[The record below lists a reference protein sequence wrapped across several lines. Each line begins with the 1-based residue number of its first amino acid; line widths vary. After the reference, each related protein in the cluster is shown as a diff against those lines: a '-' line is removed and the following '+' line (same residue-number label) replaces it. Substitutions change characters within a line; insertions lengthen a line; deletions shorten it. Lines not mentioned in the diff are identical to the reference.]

1 MKRYLKTLP
10 FFFLLLLLFFLLLV
24 SEHPGVP
31 GRVRLLGPDE
41 RALVGER
48 AKPAQQLPVRVLRI
62 LLKQGRH
69 SRLGKHN
76 RKLKMA
82 I

>member
-48 AKPAQQLPVRVLRI
+48 AEPAQQLPVRVLRI

-69 SRLGKHN
+69 PRLGKHN